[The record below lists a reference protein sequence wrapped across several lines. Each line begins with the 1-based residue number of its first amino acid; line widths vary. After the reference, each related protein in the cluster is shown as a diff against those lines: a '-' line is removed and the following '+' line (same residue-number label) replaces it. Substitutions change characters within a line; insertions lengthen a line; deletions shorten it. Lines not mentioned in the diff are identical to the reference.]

1 MSTVVELLSELPLF
15 QSLKPDEL
23 NALASILEEC
33 QFKKGEFVFQYGEPS
48 ESLYIVRSG
57 EAEVFIE
64 DNTGNRVV
72 LDVVSPGKYFGE
84 LSVLDGGPRTA
95 SVIVTEDLEA
105 FRLKQRDLEGYLL
118 ENPKAAVHALRV
130 LGRRLRQ
137 DRDRLRQTA
146 SRNVNEEIYSPPT
159 TVQKIADWIAAFSG
173 SLPFL
178 TTNAVVFILWILFNV
193 NVIPG
198 IAAVDPYPFGL
209 LTMWVSLEAIFLSI
223 FVLISQN
230 RQAEKDHVRSDI
242 EYGVNL
248 KAELE
253 VANLHAKVDRLQG
266 QILAQLSE
274 IRKNMTA
281 SHFAGR
287 GGSDQL
293 SKQEA

>member
-1 MSTVVELLSELPLF
+1 MSTAVDLLSELPLF
-15 QSLKPDEL
+15 HSLENNEL
-23 NALASILEEC
+23 HALAKILEEC
-33 QFKKGEFVFQYGEPS
+33 RFKEGEFVFQYGEPG

-64 DNTGNRVV
+64 DNTGNRIV
-72 LDVVSPGKYFGE
+72 LNIVTPGKYFGE
-84 LSVLDGGPRTA
+84 LSVLDRGPRTA
-95 SVIVTEDLEA
+95 SVIVTKDLEA
-105 FRLKQRDLEGYLL
+105 FRLKERDLEGYLL
-118 ENPKAAVHALRV
+118 HNPKAAVHALRV
-130 LGRRLRQ
+130 LGGRLRQ

-146 SRNVNEEIYSPPT
+146 SKNVNQEIYSPPT

-178 TTNAVVFILWILFNV
+178 TINALLFCLWILFNM

-198 IAAVDPYPFGL
+198 IPAFDPYPFGL

-242 EYGVNL
+242 EYDVNL

-253 VANLHAKVDRLQG
+253 IANLHAKVDRLQS

-274 IRKNMTA
+274 IKN
-281 SHFAGR
+281 HAG
-287 GGSDQL
+287 
-293 SKQEA
+293 